1 MIKISSMGIG
11 ETAGPSTSTAAMRSI
26 TSISNSSGSN
36 NNSNSSTN
44 ININRPVIQHFPN
57 SITAENGLD
66 FRQPSH
72 QNANNPG
79 AR

>member
-1 MIKISSMGIG
+1 MGTG

-36 NNSNSSTN
+36 NNNNTN

-66 FRQPSH
+66 FRQATH
-72 QNANNPG
+72 QNVNNPG